1 VPTDTRDA
9 PIQYLAAL
17 PHSVAFKFSVCGHIE
32 CRQKPH
38 RYVGLGWLR
47 WIAADCH
54 RVCLGIEEGP
64 QLSEQQIADRGFKF
78 KVGHHFLSCLVE
90 KPIIH
95 RQ

>member
-1 VPTDTRDA
+1 
-9 PIQYLAAL
+9 
-17 PHSVAFKFSVCGHIE
+17 
-32 CRQKPH
+32 
-38 RYVGLGWLR
+38 LR

-90 KPIIH
+90 KPVIH
-95 RQ
+95 RQWPNPARAVTLKADLPRRIRSRQPYPLADRESPESAGADRR